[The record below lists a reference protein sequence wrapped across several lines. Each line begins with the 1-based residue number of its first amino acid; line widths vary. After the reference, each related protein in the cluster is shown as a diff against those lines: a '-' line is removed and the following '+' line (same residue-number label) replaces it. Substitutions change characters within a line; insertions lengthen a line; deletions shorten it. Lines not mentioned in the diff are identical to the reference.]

1 MSDRSSDLSTAA
13 DIVYARVTRRLL
25 PFLLMCYVI
34 SYLDRVNVGFAKLRM
49 TTDLGFSDAVYGF
62 GAGIFFIGYFIFEVP
77 SNMVLHR
84 VGARSWIARI
94 MLTWGLLSAATAWV
108 VSPTQFYT
116 VRFLLGVAE
125 AGFFPGV
132 LLYLTYWFPSARV
145 GRATAIFMTAVP
157 ITGVLGSPMSG
168 WILESLEGWHGLAGW
183 QWLFILEAIPA
194 ILASTLT
201 FRFLPNGIDEAAW
214 LTREEKA
221 LLRSNITSDAKL
233 KHTHTLR
240 VAFGQPLLWLFAAT
254 YFCLVVGL
262 YGVSFWLPTI
272 IKSTGVVHPLEVGLL
287 TAIPYGVGVLVMIP
301 VSRRSDRLQE
311 RRWHVAASALA
322 GGLGL
327 LGSVLVA
334 HNTVLSLIAMT
345 IATAG
350 IVTSLPLFWTLPYSR
365 LGGIA
370 AAAGLAMINSIGNLG
385 GFVGPNLLGLLSSA
399 THNTDSGVMLLAA
412 SLFTSAGLTMALPA
426 PPRTTP

>member
-1 MSDRSSDLSTAA
+1 MNDRSSDLSTAA
-13 DIVYARVTRRLL
+13 DRIYARVTRRLL
-25 PFLLMCYVI
+25 PFLLICYVI

-84 VGARSWIARI
+84 VGARAWIARI
-94 MLTWGLLSAATAWV
+94 MLTWGILSAATAFV
-108 VSPTQFYT
+108 VTPTQFYEL
-116 VRFLLGVAE
+116 RFLLGVAE

-145 GRATAIFMTAVP
+145 GRATALFMTAVP
-157 ITGVLGSPMSG
+157 ITGVLGSPLSG
-168 WILESLEGWHGLAGW
+168 WILESLDGWQDLAGW

-194 ILASTLT
+194 IVASSLV
-201 FRFLPNGIDEAAW
+201 FRSLPNGIDEAAW
-214 LTREEKA
+214 LTHEEKA
-221 LLRSNITSDAKL
+221 LLRSQVMRDAEL
-233 KHTHTLR
+233 KPTHSLR
-240 VAFGQPLLWLFAAT
+240 VAFGQPLIWVFSAI

-272 IKSTGVVHPLEVGLL
+272 IKATGVVHPLQIGLL

-301 VSRRSDRLQE
+301 VSRRSDRTQE
-311 RRWHVAASALA
+311 RRGHVAASALA

-327 LGSVLVA
+327 LGSVWVA
-334 HNTVLSLIAMT
+334 NDTALSLMAMT

-350 IVTSLPLFWTLPYSR
+350 IVTSLPLFWTLPYAR

-370 AAAGLAMINSIGNLG
+370 AAAGLALINSIGNLG
-385 GFVGPNLLGLLSSA
+385 GFVGPNLLGALSAA
-399 THNTDSGVMLLAA
+399 THNTHDGVMLLAV
-412 SLFTSAGLTMALPA
+412 SLFIAFALTLALPNT
-426 PPRTTP
+426 PRTTP